1 MKKRLTA
8 ILLAA
13 ALMLSLCACNSSAGV
28 AAQPAQPAQSSESPA
43 DELPKIGL
51 IIPGGRGDMSI
62 CDALYNGVVAA
73 QALCDFTFDYAEV
86 INASDPEYFL
96 REFADSGEY
105 DLIIVACFTFF
116 DSMSI
121 IPEEYP
127 EQKFLAWDM
136 ADVAYDDNVMYGG
149 FMHET
154 TSFIAGVF
162 TALMDA
168 KGELKID
175 GETYT
180 WTPTGKCAV
189 LTNGDDP
196 LDMRASVGYESGAKY
211 VNPDFEVVRGYTGTY
226 TDQAKAKE
234 LAMSMY
240 TNDINFILTCSGSA
254 NYGIVE
260 AAKELAGAKF
270 AIGFDQDTNSTDTHV
285 VCSALNDTAG
295 ALASLI
301 AGYIKDGDFKGGELR
316 EFGYITGNQSLA
328 LRPGLEIPDEV
339 QSALDAIIAQVAG
352 GELKVPANYDELK
365 AFNTTYQG

>member
-1 MKKRLTA
+1 MKKKVTA
-8 ILLAA
+8 ILLAMA
-13 ALMLSLCACNSSAGV
+13 MTLSLCACGSSGSTGGSS
-28 AAQPAQPAQSSESPA
+28 QPSDSQTGGDVPN
-43 DELPKIGL
+43 IGL
-51 IIPGGRGDMSI
+51 LIPGGRGDMSI

-73 QALCDFTFDYAEV
+73 QELCDFTFDYAEV

-116 DSMSI
+116 DSMSV

-127 EQKFLAWDM
+127 DQKFLAWDM
-136 ADVAYDDNVMYGG
+136 AEVPYDDNVIYGG

-154 TSFIAGVF
+154 TSFIAGAF
-162 TALMDA
+162 TALLDA
-168 KGELKID
+168 YGQVNID
-175 GETYT
+175 GEEYT
-180 WTPTGKCAV
+180 WTPTAKCAV

-211 VNPDFEVVRGYTGTY
+211 VNPNFEVVRGYTGTY

-240 TNDINFILTCSGSA
+240 SNDINFILTCSGSA

-260 AAKELAGAKF
+260 AAKELGGAKF
-270 AIGFDQDTNSTDTHV
+270 ALGFDQDTNDTDTHV
-285 VCSALNDTAG
+285 ICSALNDTSG

-301 AGYIKDGDFKGGELR
+301 ASFVKDGVFNGGELK
-316 EFGYITGNQSLA
+316 EFGYVTGNQSLA
-328 LRPGLEIPDEV
+328 LRDGLEIPAELQTTLDE
-339 QSALDAIIAQVAG
+339 IIQQVSS
-352 GELKVPANYDELK
+352 GELEVPANYDELA
-365 AFNTTYQG
+365 AFTATYQG